1 MGYSKSLYTLI
12 EQSIDAMFTPRPAIR
27 VNELRD
33 FNIDDALHSCYAV
46 TTIQTEQKLQDGTN
60 ISVYYF
66 VYYSICIYRGL
77 VDADTARYAQCEGT
91 RRSADYLCAAV
102 STAQGTSAE

>member
-12 EQSIDAMFTPRPAIR
+12 EQSIDAMFTPRAAIR

-46 TTIQTEQKLQDGTN
+46 TTIQTEQKLVDGTN
-60 ISVYYF
+60 ISVNSF
-66 VYYSICIYRGL
+66 FIIYPSFPSPVDINPPWYPQCKSSSRG
-77 VDADTARYAQCEGT
+77 ADH
-91 RRSADYLCAAV
+91 LCV
-102 STAQGTSAE
+102 TLSTAQSTSAE